1 LEEETAECPVPYL
14 VVAAQELIE
23 RAVGLEKVHE
33 WIWAKEVHEVISLD
47 PNPY

>member
-1 LEEETAECPVPYL
+1 LEEETAGCPVPYL
-14 VVAAQELIE
+14 VVAQELIE
-23 RAVGLEKVHE
+23 KAVGLEKVHG